1 MDYDE
6 TSLPD
11 RPPSR
16 SDSSAPAKIPVET
29 NAVTPLVKGGR
40 LGRSAAKRGDFSSTS
55 NPTSPRTKPARH
67 TRKLRLSMDQN
78 LQASALGEIL
88 ERNFLDDVQA
98 EQPLEAQVIDEAALT
113 GVDG

>member
-1 MDYDE
+1 MRPVSP
-6 TSLPD
+6 TA

-55 NPTSPRTKPARH
+55 NPTSPRTKPAARH

-88 ERNFLDDVQA
+88 ERNSLNDIQP
-98 EQPLEAQVIDEAALT
+98 EQPLETQVINEAALT